1 MKDNYV
7 VIMAGG
13 VGSRFW
19 PFSRSTFPKQFHDVL
34 GVGKSLLQLTA
45 DRFENICPK
54 ENIYIVTNVDYKNLV
69 KEQLPYLTDDQ
80 ILCEPEGKNTAP
92 CVAYASYKIYSKN
105 KNANLVISPADHII
119 LKEQEFESKVLT
131 CLEESKKDESLITL
145 GISPTRP
152 DTGYGYI
159 KFKKSDNQF
168 PKVEAFK
175 EKPNFELAQVYVASG
190 NYVWNAGIFIWSAK
204 AVISAFEKHKP
215 ELAKQFELGN
225 DKYYTSNEITF
236 ISNTYSQCES
246 ISIDYA
252 IMEHADNVLVQ
263 LADIG
268 WSDLGTWKSLY
279 EVSDKAENGNVV
291 DGDVY
296 LYETKNTIVKT
307 PKDRLVILQGLDNY
321 IVAEYDNVLMV
332 CSKNEEQKVKE
343 FVQRVKKEKDN
354 SYY

>member
-45 DRFENICPK
+45 DRFTTICPQ
-54 ENIYIVTNVDYKNLV
+54 ENIYIVTNVAYKELV
-69 KEQLPYLTDDQ
+69 KEQLPYLSDDQ
-80 ILCEPEGKNTAP
+80 ILCEPCGKNTAP
-92 CVAYASYKIYSKN
+92 CVAYAAYKINSQN
-105 KNANLVISPADHII
+105 KNANLVISPADHVII
-119 LKEQEFESKVLT
+119 KEQEFERKINS
-131 CLEESKKDESLITL
+131 CLEESKKGESLITL
-145 GISPTRP
+145 GIQPTRP

-159 KFKKSDNQF
+159 NFEKSATAF
-168 PKVEAFK
+168 PKVVAFK
-175 EKPNFELAQVYVASG
+175 EKPDESTAKSYIDSG
-190 NYVWNAGIFIWSAK
+190 NYVWNAGIFIWK
-204 AVISAFEKHKP
+204 AGAIIKAFEKFKP
-215 ELAKQFELGN
+215 ELGKQFAEGSS
-225 DKYYTSNEITF
+225 KYYSEDEDQF
-236 ISNTYSQCES
+236 IEDVYEKCES

-252 IMEHADNVLVQ
+252 IMEHATNVLVQ

-279 EVSDKAENGNVV
+279 EVSDKKENDNVV

-296 LYETKNTIVKT
+296 LYDTKNSIVKT
-307 PKDRLVILQGLDNY
+307 PKERLVVVQGLDNY

-332 CSKNEEQKVKE
+332 CNKDEEQKVKE
-343 FVQRVKKEKDN
+343 FVERVKKEKN
-354 SYY
+354 KSYY

>member
-45 DRFENICPK
+45 DRFENVCPK
-54 ENIYIVTNVDYKNLV
+54 ENIYIVTNVAYKDLV
-69 KEQLPYLTDDQ
+69 KEQLPYLSDDQ
-80 ILCEPEGKNTAP
+80 ILCEPTGRNTAP
-92 CVAYASYKIYSKN
+92 CVAYAAYKIYSKN
-105 KNANLVISPADHII
+105 KNANLVISPADHVI
-119 LKEQEFESKVLT
+119 LKEQEFEKKILS
-131 CLEESKKDESLITL
+131 CLDEADKGDSLITL
-145 GISPTRP
+145 GIQPTRP

-159 KFKKSDNQF
+159 NFEKTEGLF
-168 PKVEAFK
+168 PKVIAFK
-175 EKPNFELAQVYVASG
+175 EKPDAPTAQSYIDSG
-190 NYVWNAGIFIWSAK
+190 DFVWNAGIFIWK
-204 AVISAFEKHKP
+204 ADSIISAFEQYTP
-215 ELAKQFELGN
+215 ELGTQFSEGN
-225 DKYYTSNEITF
+225 SKYYTSEEDTF
-236 ISNTYSQCES
+236 IEDTYGKCES

-252 IMEHADNVLVQ
+252 IMEHATNVLVQ

-279 EVSDKAENGNVV
+279 EVSDKQENNNVI

-296 LYETKNTIVKT
+296 LYDTKNTIIKT
-307 PKDRLVILQGLDNY
+307 PKERLVVVQGLDNY
-321 IVAEYDNVLMV
+321 IVAEYDNVLMI
-332 CSKNEEQKVKE
+332 CNKDEEQKVKE
-343 FVQRVKKEKDN
+343 FVGRVKEEKDS